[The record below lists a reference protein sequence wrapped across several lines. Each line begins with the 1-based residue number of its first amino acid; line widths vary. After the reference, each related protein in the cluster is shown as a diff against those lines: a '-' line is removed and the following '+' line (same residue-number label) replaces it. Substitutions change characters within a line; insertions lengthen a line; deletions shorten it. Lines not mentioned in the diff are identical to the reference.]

1 MRTVRQIPPAAAR
14 TGATISTA
22 QAQPSVP
29 TASRV
34 VATRPTASSV
44 AAAAATSPSQSD
56 NATRYLPFVGVAVV
70 LLALGGLAL
79 FFIEVRKPRSKIA
92 PVTLARRQAAPQART
107 VRSNVNRAAETVI
120 GRDPSNG
127 GLCRR
132 SSVSRH
138 HAKIS
143 SVAGDFGIEDLHST
157 NGTRVNGARESRD
170 RSWPTMI

>member
-1 MRTVRQIPPAAAR
+1 MLRRYLDPDRLCKRCANSAGGRANR
-14 TGATISTA
+14 GNHLDR
-22 QAQPSVP
+22 
-29 TASRV
+29 AS
-34 VATRPTASSV
+34 ASEC
-44 AAAAATSPSQSD
+44 ADRAAAATSPSQSD